1 MSNILKNLIEINTI
15 NDKENEKIRTYI
27 KSILK
32 DKKFDFQEIGENK
45 EKRVSFPLLIC
56 HSV

>member
-45 EKRVSFPLLIC
+45 EKVLIA
-56 HSV
+56 